1 MLTRSREAALP
12 TISHCVSGEPRRH
25 VSPTV
30 EPGKLFS
37 LEEQR
42 QGVVEAGGADE
53 RERGKA
59 QVKRS
64 P

>member
-12 TISHCVSGEPRRH
+12 AISHCVSGEPWRH

-42 QGVVEAGGADE
+42 QGVVEGGADE